1 MHHII
6 EDDMTKSD
14 RRNLNALKEAAI
26 ALYRQGYSQA
36 EILRHKERLVEI
48 HRLGSVWKSLTQSS
62 LTRWIN
68 AAKEDDFD
76 LEIWHLLGRR
86 RFRPGIYTNW
96 NPEGKLILPPCH
108 DQLTDT
114 LYLGPGMD
122 YFPTTGGKE
131 PSNIVRTGIEKN
143 PAWPKWK
150 MPVSDAAGP
159 YVAQLRSLN
168 YSIREIQHLWNGEGT
183 KYRKLDQSPQVQ
195 LLVSQLRKVR
205 PRAMTHTTI
214 GRILKIYSS
223 ADYRLTRLAE
233 ELRTEEQ

>member
-96 NPEGKLILPPCH
+96 NPEGKIILLPYH
-108 DQLTDT
+108 DPLTDT
-114 LYLGPGMD
+114 LYLGPRMG
-122 YFPTTGGKE
+122 YLGANE
-131 PSNIVRTGIEKN
+131 PSNIVRVGEKK
-143 PAWPKWK
+143 AQSTRHEWK
-150 MPVSDAAGP
+150 MPDSDAAGP